1 MILVLLSGY
10 YFPGVRADAALQS
23 WPAVPVLGDIL
34 RYTISPLLGRL
45 MAPVVYCKMFGPAP
59 VSPRFA
65 GEFPLEIAVRPSQIR
80 ASAAESA
87 LMIPGAADLAE
98 YYPELSIPIAIV
110 AGIGDRIVD
119 CESQAGRLGTELP
132 QSELR
137 RISDAGRMIH
147 HIVPEVVAAV
157 ILEVARMA
165 FAGRPLQRSG

>member
-1 MILVLLSGY
+1 
-10 YFPGVRADAALQS
+10 
-23 WPAVPVLGDIL
+23 
-34 RYTISPLLGRL
+34 
-45 MAPVVYCKMFGPAP
+45 
-59 VSPRFA
+59 
-65 GEFPLEIAVRPSQIR
+65 
-80 ASAAESA
+80 
-87 LMIPGAADLAE
+87 MIPGAADLAE

-165 FAGRPLQRSG
+165 FAGRPLQRSS